1 MNLFIKQKQTL
12 RHIGNNLTATTGKSW
27 GWHKLGTW
35 INRYSLLYIRQINN
49 KVLLRPQHSDQL
61 PALSN
66 KPYTLEKNACTF
78 TRNSVLHV
86 SEASRALRIKSNSKI
101 CMQLVFEERSLL
113 DSTVM
118 NALRAV
124 V

>member
-49 KVLLRPQHSDQL
+49 KVLLYSTG
-61 PALSN
+61 N
-66 KPYTLEKNACTF
+66 Y
-78 TRNSVLHV
+78 V
-86 SEASRALRIKSNSKI
+86 
-101 CMQLVFEERSLL
+101 RSLVI
-113 DSTVM
+113 DYSGKETEKGYV
-118 NALRAV
+118 
-124 V
+124 